1 MNLISNQDK
10 EQYFCLDLTEPR
22 LLDFPHIYGNSN
34 PVVLEIGSG
43 KGEFIAIYSRFHPA
57 ENILGIELKQRRIVN
72 TLKRLDI
79 LKNSNV
85 RLIRLFVDE
94 NIGQVLPPESISEV
108 IINHP
113 DPWPKNKHV
122 KKRLI
127 NHAFLTAL
135 HHILKHEGLVKVST
149 DDMGYVRYICK
160 VFRQHEGFETVFS
173 DGYTLIAPEY
183 HLPTYYSKQAETQ
196 GRNPA
201 FMLFRKK

>member
-1 MNLISNQDK
+1 MNTQEK
-10 EQYFCLDLTEPR
+10 EQFFCLDLTERR
-22 LLDFPHIYGNSN
+22 LLDLPHIYGNSN

-43 KGEFIAIYSRFHPA
+43 KGEFIALYSRFHPA

-79 LKNSNV
+79 QKNSNI
-85 RLIRLFVDE
+85 RLMRLFVDE
-94 NIGQVLPPESISEV
+94 NIGQVLPPESIAEV

-113 DPWPKNKHV
+113 DPWPKNKHI

-127 NHAFLTAL
+127 NHNFLNAL
-135 HHILKHEGLVKVST
+135 HHILKHQGLVKVST
-149 DDMGYVRYICK
+149 DDMGYVGYICK
-160 VFRQHEGFETVFS
+160 IFRQRDDFDTVFN
-173 DGYTLIAPEY
+173 GGFTLIAPEY
-183 HLPTYYSKQAETQ
+183 HLPTYYSKLAETQ